1 MLFYAFT
8 MPTTLSK
15 FTEESSATIRDASG
29 AVVRSARRFPHFENL
44 AVHCLPRDYAFV
56 ILTGCASAMMV
67 TWLAMEVGRA
77 RKKFNVPYPVTYSAT
92 SEHFNCY
99 QRAHQNT

>member
-1 MLFYAFT
+1 

-15 FTEESSATIRDASG
+15 LTEESTATIRDASG
-29 AVVRSARRFPHFENL
+29 GIVRSARRFPRFENV
-44 AVHCLPRDYAFV
+44 AINHLPRDYAFV

-67 TWLAMEVGRA
+67 TWLAMEVGYA
-77 RKKFNVPYPVTYSAT
+77 RKKFTVPYPVTYSAS